1 LLNKSPEMC
10 AVFRWLSCWM
20 LLLAFLAIPLSVMVP
35 WHFLSA
41 PPFTFQRIAQWTITG
56 VLLLVVGVAWRC
68 EFYCHLSLAWRGSRK
83 LVALPAL
90 ALIVA
95 AVLLAPLPWVA
106 LLELSYLALLAAL
119 ILLLAVSTSHLSTLG
134 WRLLGSGAALFC
146 LVYSVLAL
154 EHISLVWDFAN
165 RHDFGPG
172 FDNVRFF
179 ADVAAGVMPLA
190 LLYVVVRPR
199 PSWLAAV
206 LVGVPLSV
214 WWWML
219 WVSES
224 RAALLGLTTGT
235 LLVFGLFGR
244 AARWPVATLAVSSL
258 VGLVGWWVLNPLI
271 QEGGES
277 AFIRDITS
285 SSGRLELWSDAL
297 RYAWQHFPLGLG
309 PMGYAGDGQLRS
321 AHAHNL
327 FLNIAAEWGLPL
339 ALLLLAVTL
348 KACLAIRRRILTMD
362 AAHKPLYACVVL
374 GFVSVLVNVQFAGAQ
389 VMPVSALTLA
399 LVVGLAVG
407 FRLQQQPHENH
418 SQPSHAGLKGTLLWS
433 LMMLMVG
440 YQALAGMSLYE
451 LSRDSS
457 TTCFKAMGRSSYY
470 PRFWSQGRLECMRL
484 QAPDHWLLQPR

>member
-1 LLNKSPEMC
+1 MPTRCQLRGWWIVALL
-10 AVFRWLSCWM
+10 FG
-20 LLLAFLAIPLSVMVP
+20 LAASVILP
-35 WHFLSA
+35 WQYL
-41 PPFTFQRIAQWTITG
+41 PGTPFTLQRIAQWLITG
-56 VLLLVVGVAWRC
+56 ATLLVAGLALRR
-68 EFYCHLSLAWRGSRK
+68 ELYAKLSLAWQGPRK
-83 LVALPAL
+83 LVALPTL

-95 AVLLAPLPWVA
+95 AVLLAPLPRVA

-119 ILLLAVSTSHLSTLG
+119 ILLVAVATPCLSTWG
-134 WRLLGSGAALFC
+134 WRLLGAGAALFC
-146 LVYSVLAL
+146 LVYAVLAL
-154 EHISLVWDFAN
+154 DHISLVWDFGN

-199 PSWLAAV
+199 PSWLAAA
-206 LVGVPLSV
+206 LVSVPLGV

-224 RAALLGLTTGT
+224 RAALLGLITGS
-235 LLVFGLFGR
+235 LLVLWLFGR
-244 AARWPVATLAVSSL
+244 AARWPLATLAVSAL
-258 VGLVGWWVLNPLI
+258 LGLLGWWLLNPLV
-271 QEGGES
+271 QETAAS
-277 AFIRDITS
+277 PFLRDITS
-285 SSGRLELWSDAL
+285 SSGRLALWSDSL

-309 PMGYAGDGQLRS
+309 PMGFADDGQLRS

-348 KACLAIRRRILTMD
+348 KACLDIRRRVMSLD
-362 AAHKPLYACVVL
+362 AAHQPLYACVVL

-399 LVVGLAVG
+399 LVVGLALG
-407 FRLQQQPHENH
+407 FRPRQAPHEQH
-418 SQPSHAGLKGTLLWS
+418 DTVSQAGLKGTLLWS
-433 LMMLMVG
+433 LMMLMLG
-440 YQALAGMSLYE
+440 YQAVAGVSLHA

-457 TTCFKAMGRSSYY
+457 ATCFEAMGRSSYY
-470 PRFWSQGRLECMRL
+470 PRFWPQGRLECMRL
-484 QAPDHWLLQPR
+484 EAPAHWLLQ